1 MMPAPPRP
9 SRPGRG
15 IQARVMIL
23 VTAGLVTTLALLSY
37 ASWRAVASLRH
48 DLDLARQRVAA
59 SIAHHLDTGFGDAL
73 ASLQGLAATARAC
86 LGENLCADADRA
98 FREAYLQS
106 PLFEGVLLLDQH
118 GRALVAAPAGAVDPA
133 APEAAAAIA
142 EALAAVRPSVS
153 DLLPA
158 GGGGYRVLLV
168 VPVTD
173 WQQQLIGLTA
183 GVIDPSSARFSAFAQ
198 PLSEPDGIS
207 IDVLDGGGRVVT
219 SNDDAVR
226 FSAAGPDQAGP
237 EATGAPLRLARWR
250 VVVHTTGHGRAAPE
264 RSLVRT
270 LAWLTPLLVAL
281 SLLFGWGAGRS
292 VRRPLLALTA
302 ATERIAAGDLDQ
314 PVPPSGEDEVGRLG
328 RAFERMR
335 VALKASLDEINAA
348 NEALERRVE
357 DRTRELATANRALQE
372 RERARQQLLRKVIS
386 AQEDERKRLARELH
400 DETSQT
406 LTALS
411 VRLETALANTP
422 QEPARTHVAEAR
434 ALASRSLDELQRLM
448 HDLRPSVLDDLG
460 LVSAIRW
467 YAERHLASRG
477 ISVRFEAS
485 PPDLRL
491 PYDLETALFRATQ
504 EILTNVARHAD
515 ADMVLIQLSAH
526 EGRLSLEVEDDG
538 RGFNPAEVK
547 PSPTN
552 MRGLGL
558 MGIRER
564 VELFDGSVEFDS
576 SPGQGTRVAINVPL
590 PPGASHG
597 EDPRPHR

>member
-1 MMPAPPRP
+1 MSGEARPRAHER
-9 SRPGRG
+9 S
-15 IQARVMIL
+15 IQSRVMTL
-23 VTAGLVTTLALLSY
+23 VAAGLVATVAIFGTV
-37 ASWRAVASLRH
+37 SWRAIRNLERDVDH
-48 DLDLARQRVAA
+48 VRVAVA
-59 SIAHHLDTGFGDAL
+59 GDTAHHVEELLTSVF
-73 ASLQGLAATARAC
+73 SVLQGVAGAARSVTT
-86 LGENLCADADRA
+86 GEPAPEFSQVL
-98 FREAYLQS
+98 REASVES
-106 PLFEGVLLLDQH
+106 PLLSAVALIDRTGSVAAAEPPGVDRVLAQAPEA
-118 GRALVAAPAGAVDPA
+118 RALVASALASDRPLVSNLLDLGSSERRLLLVVQVRDWHGVVTGVVVGMADARTGGFERAIQALLTPSPWPIDIVDGRGRTVASSRAGRFSSESPSAGRSATAALRVAPWEVAVYAPAGIRSSSSFLRSFLWLVPL
-133 APEAAAAIA
+133 
-142 EALAAVRPSVS
+142 LAA
-153 DLLPA
+153 
-158 GGGGYRVLLV
+158 
-168 VPVTD
+168 
-173 WQQQLIGLTA
+173 
-183 GVIDPSSARFSAFAQ
+183 FA
-198 PLSEPDGIS
+198 
-207 IDVLDGGGRVVT
+207 
-219 SNDDAVR
+219 
-226 FSAAGPDQAGP
+226 
-237 EATGAPLRLARWR
+237 
-250 VVVHTTGHGRAAPE
+250 
-264 RSLVRT
+264 
-270 LAWLTPLLVAL
+270 
-281 SLLFGWGAGRS
+281 LLFGWGAGRS
-292 VRRPLLALTA
+292 VRVPLLALDKA
-302 ATERIAAGDLDQ
+302 AARIAGGDLEN
-314 PVPPSGEDEVGRLG
+314 PITTSGEDEVGRLG
-328 RAFERMR
+328 RSFERMR
-335 VALKASLDEINAA
+335 VALKASLDEVTAA

-357 DRTRELATANRALQE
+357 ERTRELAAANRELNA
-372 RERARQQLLRKVIS
+372 RERVRQQLLRKVIS

-538 RGFNPAEVK
+538 RGFNPAEVR

-590 PPGASHG
+590 PPGASRG